1 MNDLILK
8 NIFEDEE
15 QSREATT
22 EESSVVYR
30 QFDQG
35 RKRQEALAADQQDEP
50 ELKALETKRKRRPK
64 K

>member
-1 MNDLILK
+1 M
-8 NIFEDEE
+8 
-15 QSREATT
+15 
-22 EESSVVYR
+22 YR

>member
-15 QSREATT
+15 QSRESTT

-50 ELKALETKRKRRPK
+50 ELMALETKRKRRPK

>member
-50 ELKALETKRKRRPK
+50 ELMALETKRKRRPK

>member
-15 QSREATT
+15 HSREATT

-35 RKRQEALAADQQDEP
+35 RKRQEALAADQQDEA

>member
-35 RKRQEALAADQQDEP
+35 RKRQEALATDQQDEP
-50 ELKALETKRKRRPK
+50 ELMALETKRKRRPK

>member
-8 NIFEDEE
+8 NIFEDED
-15 QSREATT
+15 QSRESTT

-35 RKRQEALAADQQDEP
+35 RKRQEALAVDQQDEP